1 MANIQSHM
9 SQWVHNRSL
18 LEHIPA
24 KYPDWIVTVAFYTAL
39 QAVDALLAYD
49 NVTAYSHDV
58 RNTTLKQTNR
68 YEHIWKH
75 YYPLYDLSRKVRY
88 LAAPAQWVKY
98 QDIDK
103 NVLRKY
109 LYPIEKSVKTLTKE
123 TEWPS
128 HHEIKLI
135 VA

>member
-1 MANIQSHM
+1 M
-9 SQWVHNRSL
+9 
-18 LEHIPA
+18 EHIPPE
-24 KYPDWIVTVAFYTAL
+24 YPDWIVTVAFYAAL
-39 QAVDALLAYD
+39 QAVDALLAKD
-49 NVTAYSHDV
+49 NVTVYSHEA

-68 YEHIWKH
+68 YEYIWKH

-88 LAAPAQWVKY
+88 LAAPAQWVKH

-109 LYPIEKSVKTLTKE
+109 LYPIEKSVKALTKE
-123 TEWPS
+123 PKWPG
-128 HHEIKLI
+128 HDDIKLI